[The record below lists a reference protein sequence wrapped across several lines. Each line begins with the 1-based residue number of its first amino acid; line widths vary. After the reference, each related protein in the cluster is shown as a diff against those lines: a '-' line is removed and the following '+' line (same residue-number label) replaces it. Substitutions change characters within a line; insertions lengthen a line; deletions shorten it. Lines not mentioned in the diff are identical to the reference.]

1 MQTRTNM
8 AGLGESMPEKTHDQ
22 ISEIEDAL
30 EDALEMAAKMSSALK
45 RIQQFQ
51 NDRGI
56 ISLNHPDHGGMFSLG
71 RSQINLSK
79 LLGED

>member
-30 EDALEMAAKMSSALK
+30 EMAAKMSSALK

-56 ISLNHPDHGGMFSLG
+56 ISLNKPDAAGMFSLG